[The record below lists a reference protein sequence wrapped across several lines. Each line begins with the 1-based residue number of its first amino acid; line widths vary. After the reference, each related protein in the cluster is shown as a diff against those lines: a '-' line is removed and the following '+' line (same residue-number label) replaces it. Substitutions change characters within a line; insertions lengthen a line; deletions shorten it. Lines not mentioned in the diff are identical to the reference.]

1 MTATA
6 TELLRDAMTL
16 TPTDRAELI
25 EALLRTFDGD
35 VDQRSLEA
43 WRAEAESRIDAF
55 DAGKLT
61 DTSAQAMFERIK
73 QR

>member
-35 VDQRSLEA
+35 VDQRSLEV